1 MRRSGSRGMYVPRR
15 MIAWLV
21 FILVFL
27 AISLTVVFFAMSG
40 GPRGIQAAAQT
51 QHRTGRK
58 VVGVII
64 GVVIILIGVVV
75 PVAVGF
81 GNANSRQK
89 DVPGGPK
96 LSDAEERGRVLFSQ
110 NCATCHT
117 LRAAN
122 AVGLVG
128 PNLDMLH
135 PPKPVV
141 INAVQHGFARGNGQM
156 PSGLLQGKD
165 LQDVAAFVAT
175 VAGR

>member
-1 MRRSGSRGMYVPRR
+1 
-15 MIAWLV
+15 MIAWVV

-27 AISLTVVFFAMSG
+27 AIGLTVIFFALSG
-40 GPRGIQAAAQT
+40 GPRGIQKAAQT
-51 QHRTGRK
+51 QSRTGRK
-58 VVGVII
+58 VVGAILGLVI
-64 GVVIILIGVVV
+64 VIIGVVV
-75 PVAVGF
+75 PVAIGF

-96 LSDAEERGRVLFSQ
+96 LTDAEERGRVLFSE

-128 PNLDMLH
+128 PNLDTLH
-135 PPKPVV
+135 PPKALVV
-141 INAVQHGFARGNGQM
+141 NAVTFGRARGQGQM
-156 PSGLLQGKD
+156 PAGLLQGKD
-165 LQDVAAFVAT
+165 LQDVASFVST